1 MVSAMRSLRALGIY
15 LVAVFLGGA
24 LLAPGLFW
32 LAQSLAGIFPHL
44 AQIPLHRFVNRALL
58 ALALVGTW
66 PLLRSLGASSWRD
79 VGLVSL
85 QGNGFRIASGFALGF
100 LSLAVVAGAALV
112 AGARTFAPH
121 AFHPSFPVKLLAA
134 TLTAGMVAAL
144 EEILFRGALF
154 GSFRRGMPWIG
165 ALVVSSMIYA
175 IVHFMQS
182 AKFPGPVTWHSG
194 LELLPQMLAGFGDW
208 RAIIPGFFNLTLAG
222 ALLAYAYQRT
232 GNLWFSIGLH
242 GGWIFWLKSYGI
254 LTREVLG
261 SNPWFWGTSRLID
274 GWASLFVLT
283 AALFALRRLPSKD
296 PTPAPLPE
304 AGVKTPQI

>member
-1 MVSAMRSLRALGIY
+1 
-15 LVAVFLGGA
+15 
-24 LLAPGLFW
+24 
-32 LAQSLAGIFPHL
+32 
-44 AQIPLHRFVNRALL
+44 
-58 ALALVGTW
+58 
-66 PLLRSLGASSWRD
+66 
-79 VGLVSL
+79 
-85 QGNGFRIASGFALGF
+85 LGF